1 MAQTVDSLA
10 ATKQAVGAAAARC
23 PPGSSRLTTI
33 SGSSARQCGAARA
46 GPPPAGCQRSP
57 RPSLGWTIRWTNAG
71 TGWGDG
77 RGAGTV
83 LDVDAERA
91 QLELRLIADTV
102 AMSQRLGV
110 QIWLH
115 NGWAMDFFLGHV
127 TRDRGDTAR
136 RVLARLVDE
145 HGAADLSYSTVRDY
159 VAKRRPQVAVEAG
172 KLLETGF
179 VPQTHPPAA
188 EAEVDFHDL
197 WVILAGIKI
206 KTALFTMRLSYSG
219 RAVHRASLSQGQEA
233 FLEAHVHAFERLGGV
248 PLEQIRYDN
257 LKPAASRVL
266 LGRSRAESDR
276 WVAFRSH
283 YGFDAFYCQPGHE
296 GSHEKG
302 GVEGE
307 GGRFRRTHCV
317 PMPAVGSVDELN
329 ALIEACDDADDR
341 RRIGNRTMS
350 VGHDWEVERQ
360 LLRPLPAEPFDTA
373 LTLTPRVDRYAQVTV
388 RCCQYSVPARVH
400 WSPSQGETV
409 GVGGH
414 RLRQKRGGGRHLRAA
429 GKGVK
434 VLDLDHYLEIL
445 LRKPGALPGA
455 TALIQ
460 ARAAGVFTPAHEAFW
475 AAARKALGDGA
486 GTRALVEVLLLHRHL
501 DHADLLAGLR
511 AALAVGS
518 VSPDVVAVE
527 SRKAAQQRGTPT
539 PLATALPHQQVISL
553 TQRRQAALPADDRPL
568 TSVAV

>member
-1 MAQTVDSLA
+1 VELFAAIRRDARVEGCSIRELADRYHVHRRTVRQALDS
-10 ATKQAVGAAAARC
+10 AV
-23 PPGSSRLTTI
+23 
-33 SGSSARQCGAARA
+33 
-46 GPPPAGCQRSP
+46 PPPRKTPTRTSP
-57 RPSLGWTIRWTNAG
+57 RLAPFQAAI
-71 TGWGDG
+71 DG
-77 RGAGTV
+77 MLHAD
-83 LDVDAERA
+83 LDAPKK
-91 QLELRLIADTV
+91 
-102 AMSQRLGV
+102 QR
-110 QIWLH
+110 H
-115 NGWAMDFFLGHV
+115 
-127 TRDRGDTAR
+127 TAR

-145 HGAADLSYSTVRDY
+145 HGASDLSYSTVRDY
-159 VAKRRPQVAVEAG
+159 VARRRPQIAAEAG
-172 KLLETGF
+172 KPLETGF

-197 WVILAGIKI
+197 WVILAGIKT

-257 LKPAASRVL
+257 LKPAVSRVL

-283 YGFDAFYCQPGHE
+283 YAFEAFYCQPGHE

-307 GGRFRRTHCV
+307 GGRFRRNHCV
-317 PMPAVGSVDELN
+317 PMPVIASVDELT
-329 ALIEACDDADDR
+329 ALLESWDDADDR
-341 RRIGNRTMS
+341 RRIGNRASS
-350 VGHDWEVERQ
+350 VGRDWAFERQ

-373 LTLTPRVDRYAQVTV
+373 LTLTPRVDRYAQVMV
-388 RCCQYSVPARVH
+388 RCNQYSVPARFI
-400 WSPSQGETV
+400 
-409 GVGGH
+409 GH
-414 RLRQKRGGGRHLRAA
+414 RVRVRLSASAVTVYDRATVVARHQRAA

-455 TALIQ
+455 TALVQ
-460 ARAAGVFTPAHEAFW
+460 ARAAGTFTPAHEAFW
-475 AAARKALGDGA
+475 ATARKVLGDGP

-501 DHADLLAGLR
+501 AQGDVHAGIT

-527 SRKAAQQRGTPT
+527 ARKAAQRR
-539 PLATALPHQQVISL
+539 ALNPALMPALSPSRQVISL
-553 TQRRQAALPADDRPL
+553 TQRRHAGVPADDRPL
-568 TSVAV
+568 PSVAVYDDLLGTASS